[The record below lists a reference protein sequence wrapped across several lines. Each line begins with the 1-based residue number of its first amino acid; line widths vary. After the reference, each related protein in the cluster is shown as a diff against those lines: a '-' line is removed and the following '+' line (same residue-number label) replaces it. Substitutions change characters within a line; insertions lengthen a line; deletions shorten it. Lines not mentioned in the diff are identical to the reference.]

1 MTEKRLGVYSEDGME
16 SVVEILKDSSDKE
29 WERFSL
35 KIVKVLSQSPTM
47 RDVTE
52 DEEFDVAAKRNF
64 RMYCGWDLNEEPDT
78 VKEALEHTTN

>member
-1 MTEKRLGVYSEDGME
+1 MTAKRLGVYSEDGMA
-16 SVVEILKDSSDKE
+16 SVVEVLKDNSDKE

-47 RDVTE
+47 KDVTE

-64 RMYCGWDLNEEPDT
+64 RMYCGWDLNEEPDA
-78 VKEALEHTTN
+78 VKEALESTSN